1 MDRTEYLIIGSGISG
16 YSATKVIREKEPD
29 SMITVITRN
38 KDLEKY
44 RSRLSSSAYDNFEEK
59 DLWMQSIDWYYD
71 NDVELILNAE
81 VVKVDTANNTLHLD
95 DMRSIKYCKL
105 LIATGSRIVLPVVD
119 YGDMENVVMIKT
131 PQDLISEEFTNPKNI
146 LVIGASVPGIQESI
160 LLKQMGKEV
169 SIVEHG
175 DTILYP
181 ALNTELSKKII
192 GDLEELGIK
201 IYIGSEIETV
211 IGEEEIEKII
221 TTKGDSIDVDLLVL
235 NKGIKSNIE
244 FIMGSEIDYDIGIK
258 VNEYLQT
265 SVENIFGAG
274 DCVEF
279 DKQLVGQW
287 DSSLKQ
293 GKTAG
298 ENMTGGKQRYRY
310 PDEVKIIEI
319 GSKSLFTYGETS
331 SNSNY
336 ETVEN
341 PKQFM
346 QLFYNSE
353 DKNEDNL
360 IGVAQYGNI
369 TDKDKYVEKI
379 LDNRRNKI

>member
-201 IYIGSEIETV
+201 IYIGSEIDTV
-211 IGEEEIEKII
+211 IGEGEIEKII

-360 IGVAQYGNI
+360 IGVALYGNI

>member
-201 IYIGSEIETV
+201 IYIGSEIDTV
-211 IGEEEIEKII
+211 IGEGEIEKII

-341 PKQFM
+341 HKQFM

-360 IGVAQYGNI
+360 IGVALYGNI
-369 TDKDKYVEKI
+369 TDKDKYVERI

>member
-1 MDRTEYLIIGSGISG
+1 
-16 YSATKVIREKEPD
+16 
-29 SMITVITRN
+29 
-38 KDLEKY
+38 
-44 RSRLSSSAYDNFEEK
+44 
-59 DLWMQSIDWYYD
+59 
-71 NDVELILNAE
+71 
-81 VVKVDTANNTLHLD
+81 
-95 DMRSIKYCKL
+95 
-105 LIATGSRIVLPVVD
+105 
-119 YGDMENVVMIKT
+119 
-131 PQDLISEEFTNPKNI
+131 
-146 LVIGASVPGIQESI
+146 
-160 LLKQMGKEV
+160 
-169 SIVEHG
+169 
-175 DTILYP
+175 
-181 ALNTELSKKII
+181 
-192 GDLEELGIK
+192 
-201 IYIGSEIETV
+201 
-211 IGEEEIEKII
+211 
-221 TTKGDSIDVDLLVL
+221 
-235 NKGIKSNIE
+235 
-244 FIMGSEIDYDIGIK
+244 MGSEIDYDIGIK

-360 IGVAQYGNI
+360 IGVALYGNI

>member
-44 RSRLSSSAYDNFEEK
+44 RSRLSLSAYDNFEEK

-201 IYIGSEIETV
+201 IYIGSEIDTV
-211 IGEEEIEKII
+211 IGEGEIEKII

-341 PKQFM
+341 HKQFM

-360 IGVAQYGNI
+360 IGVALYGNI
-369 TDKDKYVEKI
+369 TDKDKYVERI

>member
-16 YSATKVIREKEPD
+16 YSATKVIKEKEPD

-71 NDVELILNAE
+71 NDIELILNAE
-81 VVKVDTANNTLHLD
+81 VVKLDTKNSILHLD
-95 DMRSIKYCKL
+95 DMRSIQYCKL
-105 LIATGSRIVLPVVD
+105 LIATGSRIVLPVVN
-119 YGDMENVVMIKT
+119 YGDMENVIMIKT
-131 PQDLISEEFTNPKNI
+131 PQDLVSEEFANPQNI
-146 LVIGASVPGIQESI
+146 VVIGASVSGIQESI
-160 LLKQMGKEV
+160 LLKQMGKDV
-169 SIVEHG
+169 SIIEHG
-175 DTILYP
+175 NTILYP
-181 ALNTELSKKII
+181 ALNTELSEKVIK
-192 GDLEELGIK
+192 DLEDLGIK
-201 IYIGSEIETV
+201 ICIDSEIETV
-211 IGEEEIEKII
+211 IGDSKIEKVI
-221 TTKGDSIDVDLLVL
+221 TKKGDQVDVDLLVL

-244 FIMGSEIDYDIGIK
+244 FIMGSDVDYDIGIK

-265 SVENIFGAG
+265 SVENIYGAG

-298 ENMTGGKQRYRY
+298 ENMTGGNQRYRY

-319 GSKSLFTYGETS
+319 GSKNLFTYGETS
-331 SNSNY
+331 SDANY
-336 ETVEN
+336 ETVESSD
-341 PKQFM
+341 QYM

-353 DKNEDNL
+353 ERREDNL
-360 IGVAQYGNI
+360 IGVALYGNI
-369 TDKDKYVEKI
+369 SDKDKYVEKI
-379 LDNRRNKI
+379 LENRREKI